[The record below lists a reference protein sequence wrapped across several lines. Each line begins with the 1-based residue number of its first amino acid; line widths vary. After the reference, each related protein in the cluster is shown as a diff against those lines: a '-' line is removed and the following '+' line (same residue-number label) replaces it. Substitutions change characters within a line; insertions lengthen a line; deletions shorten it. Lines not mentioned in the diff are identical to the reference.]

1 MRRSSL
7 LFCLIVLCATELSAC
22 GSKTVTATDPA
33 GNLTTRTVANV
44 HFAKTKFVL
53 HTGLAIGAFKR
64 YIANPLQDGGYG
76 KGSPKRKRTI
86 AKAVIAGGFILHEL
100 KQARDA
106 AQSDDKLRGLGDK
119 LGNVSDKLK
128 AMVPSFAT
136 GNLDAGAVS
145 GVLGGFGGISSA
157 ASALGAT
164 IKEHAPA
171 L

>member
-1 MRRSSL
+1 MRRISL
-7 LFCLIVLCATELSAC
+7 LACLVLLSATVLSAC
-22 GSKTVTATDPA
+22 GSKTVTSTDSA
-33 GNLTTRTVANV
+33 GNVSTKTVPNV

-64 YIANPLQDGGYG
+64 YIANPLQDGGFG

-119 LGNVSDKLK
+119 LGNVTDKLK
-128 AMVPSFAT
+128 AMVPSFAS
-136 GNLDAGAVS
+136 GNLDAGAVT

-157 ASALGAT
+157 ADALGAT
-164 IKEHAPA
+164 IKERAPA